1 MWPTNRYGSP
11 VDEPEQPPQRLRQLP
26 SWLLNRAANAAN
38 GHVGAAFAQEGVRK
52 HHFTVLLALAES
64 GPASQAALGR
74 RLGIDRSDMAAVVAD
89 LEADGLI
96 ARERDPGDRRRNV
109 VTATEAGAAAL
120 ARLDARV
127 SAAQERLLA
136 PLSAPE
142 RAELTRLLNRLLEA
156 RPSP

>member
-1 MWPTNRYGSP
+1 M
-11 VDEPEQPPQRLRQLP
+11 DAPEQPPQRLRQLP

-52 HHFTVLLALAES
+52 HHFTVLLALTES
-64 GPASQAALGR
+64 GPASQADLGR

-89 LEADGLI
+89 LEGDGLI

-120 ARLDARV
+120 ARLDERV
-127 SAAQERLLA
+127 SAAQEQLLA

-142 RAELTRLLNRLLEA
+142 RTELTRLLRRLLD
-156 RPSP
+156 PPPTP